1 MRIALILPLLWLV
14 SACSPKNDSKTL
26 ELEPGDRGT
35 FVALGAETEL
45 DIKEPAK
52 EGEEGF
58 RFTVK
63 TVPGK
68 GISIGRAVGNHQADD
83 NDSKFFVPAS
93 ITKVVTT
100 GVAFKLLGEDFRFTT
115 RVSWTSQDDGHVAH
129 HLTVFAD
136 GDPFSSKERLKS
148 IAEQLK
154 SRGVQ
159 RLSGTLN
166 FVSSDPRKD
175 YSFPPFGMDADDY
188 LNCYG
193 SRVQAF
199 NLQRNCAAVQ
209 ILGWNQ
215 ARWLDA
221 GIRAPITFQSPVG
234 NVSGFRIAMGLNQKS
249 GFLTGY
255 TVNSVNEGKRVDLG
269 LAVPNVKAWYANSF
283 YAELQRAGIDAS
295 SVQLAL
301 NPSAE
306 IESGNDQSFE
316 IRSSPLSDI
325 VRTMNKISDNWLA
338 EALYKAAAGFD
349 KDANIQ
355 SAAIN
360 TVKARVR
367 EWMKET
373 PDLAKEI
380 SLYDGA
386 GLSRANQVTP
396 RAFLSLLKAFTKEK
410 FFPKLWTS
418 LPIAG
423 VDGTLRG
430 RMSGSLAAGTVRAKT
445 GTLKGCYQ
453 LAGYIPRLNDKGDI
467 IEYVPF
473 VILSATTPSQSSG
486 ARGFQDRL
494 LGELAAQINKG
505 KTLKRDETEAIVV
518 KTPKRQTAVKKP
530 RKK

>member
-1 MRIALILPLLWLV
+1 MLI
-14 SACSPKNDSKTL
+14 SACSSKDSSQKL

-35 FVALGAETEL
+35 FVALGTETEL
-45 DIKEPAK
+45 DLKEPAK

-58 RFTVK
+58 RYTVK
-63 TVPGK
+63 AVPNK

-83 NDSKFFVPAS
+83 NENKFFVPAS
-93 ITKVVTT
+93 ITKVVTS
-100 GVAFKLLGEDFRFTT
+100 GVAFKLLGEDFQFTT
-115 RVSWTSQDDGHVAH
+115 RVSWASLDEGRTAH
-129 HLTVFAD
+129 NLTVYAD

-148 IAEQLK
+148 VAEELK
-154 SRGVQ
+154 KRGVQ

-188 LNCYG
+188 FNCYG
-193 SRVQAF
+193 SRAQAF

-209 ILGWNQ
+209 IQGWNQ
-215 ARWLDA
+215 GRWLDN
-221 GIRAPITFQSPVG
+221 GIRSPITFQPAASP
-234 NVSGFRIAMGLNQKS
+234 VSGFRIAMGLNS
-249 GFLTGY
+249 PAGYLTGY
-255 TVNSVNEGKRVDLG
+255 TISSVNEGKQMNLG
-269 LAVPNVKAWYANSF
+269 LAVPNAKAWYANSF
-283 YAELQRAGIDAS
+283 FAELSRANLDVS
-295 SVQLAL
+295 SVQIIL
-301 NPSAE
+301 SASATNE
-306 IESGNDQSFE
+306 AGHDQRFE
-316 IRSSPLSDI
+316 IKSQALPDM

-338 EALYKAAAGFD
+338 EALYKAAASFD
-349 KDANIQ
+349 QDANIQ
-355 SAAIN
+355 TAAMN
-360 TVKARVR
+360 TVKEQVLG
-367 EWMKET
+367 WMNSAGT
-373 PDLAKEI
+373 GDLAPEI
-380 SLYDGA
+380 QLYDGA

-430 RMSGSLAAGTVRAKT
+430 RMGGSLAAGTVRAKT

-473 VILSATTPSQSSG
+473 VILSATTPNQSGG

-494 LGELAAQINKG
+494 LAELAAQINKG
-505 KTLKRDETEAIVV
+505 KTLKRDEAEAIFVR
-518 KTPKRQTAVKKP
+518 PKKRSNGAKKA